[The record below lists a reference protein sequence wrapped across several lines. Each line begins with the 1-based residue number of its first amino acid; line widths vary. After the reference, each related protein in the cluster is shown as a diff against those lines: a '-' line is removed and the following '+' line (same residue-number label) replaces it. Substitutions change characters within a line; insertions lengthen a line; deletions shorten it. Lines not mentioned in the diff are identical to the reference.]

1 MVEALGRFM
10 DVFAKGNEPLGMC
23 NMAEHE
29 IPLVTQRETSIPV
42 TGFGGIQGTTNSPGA
57 DVEDEGRRGH

>member
-1 MVEALGRFM
+1 MEALRRFA

-29 IPLVTQRETSIPV
+29 IPLVPNAKPV
-42 TGFGGIQGTTNSPGA
+42 YQSLGSGGIQGTTNSPGA
-57 DVEDEGRRGH
+57 DVEDESQRGD